1 MKNWV
6 LIITV
11 IIPKQNNDNQ
21 EKLADFLET
30 IDNPRVIQVDTSFQF
45 DNAQYKVSAVCYLNP
60 TTNKSEIASLSFI
73 SEESKENLK
82 FVFSNFKSMSLHDP
96 TVIIVDKDF
105 NEITVLKSVLC
116 IATILLCT
124 FHIIKFF

>member
-1 MKNWV
+1 MAAEINLKVGDRFKN
-6 LIITV
+6 
-11 IIPKQNNDNQ
+11 
-21 EKLADFLET
+21 
-30 IDNPRVIQVDTSFQF
+30 IDDVKD
-45 DNAQYKVSAVCYLNP
+45 
-60 TTNKSEIASLSFI
+60 
-73 SEESKENLK
+73 NLK
-82 FVFSNFKSMSLHDP
+82 FVFSNFICMSLHDP